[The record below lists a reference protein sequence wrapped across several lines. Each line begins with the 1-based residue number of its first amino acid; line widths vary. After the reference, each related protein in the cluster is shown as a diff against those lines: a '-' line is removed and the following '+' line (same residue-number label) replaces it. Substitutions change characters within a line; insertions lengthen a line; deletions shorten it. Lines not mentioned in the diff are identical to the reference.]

1 MASRSRSTPTPT
13 EADAPVLNEN
23 HRRHLLASC
32 VYVDR
37 LLADIDT
44 VVATADSASP
54 FARYVND
61 LSPALARVV
70 RDYLTRL
77 RTDMLRV
84 LERHHAMPESPRIS
98 AVHAIRT
105 ALSFV
110 DIALVELKP
119 EYIRG
124 YGEVPP
130 SLVPE
135 INGFVE
141 ELQSVVRAL
150 DRALAAGQ
158 AGDID
163 ERLKRLERAGEDV
176 SILASLERTI
186 DEQGLVEFRP
196 ALDTALARLED
207 QRFEVAGFGRVSAGK
222 SSLLNHLMG
231 QAVLPVG
238 VTPITAVPTRVTYGA
253 TASVDVEF
261 ADRRAERVDLD
272 RLGDFVTEQQ
282 NPANAKHVTRLV
294 VHVPAPRLQEGI
306 VFVDTPGLGSL
317 ATSGAAETLAYLPR
331 CDLAVVLIDAAS
343 TLTEASIA
351 PMHRLQQA
359 AIPAMVVLSKAD
371 LVSADD
377 RDRAVAYTSRQL
389 STELGTPV
397 AVRAISTAAGS
408 EGLLDAWIEDD
419 LRPLLARHR
428 ELAHASVL
436 RKIGALRAG
445 VDAALEARTRVRLA
459 RGSTPA
465 VAPAIVERD
474 LRATSGGFDDA
485 RRAIDEGGD
494 VRREE
499 PDAALHE
506 IAAALVEA
514 GLNGATPADTTV
526 QDTLTHI
533 GAAKAERIARL
544 LQTLAADAQRV
555 LATTASALGLPEPS
569 TDDEW
574 QSLLRGLPQIDVGTL
589 TVDLRL
595 PMIGALGHDVA
606 RVRVY
611 RALRAQIAEG
621 VAAAIDGHAKLLR
634 SWGLGALAR
643 LRQQFDVQAQ
653 IYRAR
658 LADAVGAGSAS
669 RTIDDSAPH

>member
-1 MASRSRSTPTPT
+1 MASDGRNAPLP
-13 EADAPVLNEN
+13 ADAGAPSLNEN

-44 VVATADSASP
+44 IVATADSASP

-84 LERHHAMPESPRIS
+84 LEQHHAMPESPRIS

-105 ALSFV
+105 AL
-110 DIALVELKP
+110 
-119 EYIRG
+119 
-124 YGEVPP
+124 
-130 SLVPE
+130 
-135 INGFVE
+135 
-141 ELQSVVRAL
+141 
-150 DRALAAGQ
+150 
-158 AGDID
+158 
-163 ERLKRLERAGEDV
+163 
-176 SILASLERTI
+176 
-186 DEQGLVEFRP
+186 
-196 ALDTALARLED
+196 DTALARLED
-207 QRFEVAGFGRVSAGK
+207 QRFEVAVFGRVSAGK

-231 QAVLPVG
+231 QTVLPVG
-238 VTPITAVPTRVTYGA
+238 VTPITAIPTRVTYGA

-282 NPANAKHVTRLV
+282 NPANAKHVTRIV

-343 TLTEASIA
+343 TLTEDDIA
-351 PMHRLQQA
+351 TLHRLQQA

-389 STELGTPV
+389 STERGTPV

-436 RKIGALRAG
+436 RKIGALRASAE
-445 VDAALEARTRVRLA
+445 AALEARDRGRLI
-459 RGSTPA
+459 RGSTP
-465 VAPAIVERD
+465 
-474 LRATSGGFDDA
+474 S
-485 RRAIDEGGD
+485 
-494 VRREE
+494 
-499 PDAALHE
+499 H
-506 IAAALVEA
+506 
-514 GLNGATPADTTV
+514 
-526 QDTLTHI
+526 
-533 GAAKAERIARL
+533 
-544 LQTLAADAQRV
+544 
-555 LATTASALGLPEPS
+555 
-569 TDDEW
+569 
-574 QSLLRGLPQIDVGTL
+574 
-589 TVDLRL
+589 
-595 PMIGALGHDVA
+595 
-606 RVRVY
+606 
-611 RALRAQIAEG
+611 
-621 VAAAIDGHAKLLR
+621 
-634 SWGLGALAR
+634 
-643 LRQQFDVQAQ
+643 
-653 IYRAR
+653 
-658 LADAVGAGSAS
+658 
-669 RTIDDSAPH
+669 